1 MRRMV
6 STSTQDNKGIYNE
19 RQYDDLTDLGGE
31 PCEDQPKLI
40 EQQNRIIKELDP
52 QGKVML
58 MYERSAVKAIGLI
71 YHEKRQRIVNFKQCG
86 MYKYYHTKGLPAVAV
101 NFHLSQRRL
110 EITAFDKD
118 AQDIDIRFLNTDNII
133 EIVPIQYSRQ
143 ERANMKGGR
152 MPGRVVNDDLQSLKA
167 EAMRA
172 QKDKP
177 CDPCPEDEIKQEEE
191 AKPDWSLPRY

>member
-1 MRRMV
+1 MV

-71 YHEKRQRIVNFKQCG
+71 YHEKRQRIVNFKPCAL
-86 MYKYYHTKGLPAVAV
+86 YKYYHTKGLPAVAV

-118 AQDIDIRFLNTDNII
+118 VQDIDIRFINSDNII
-133 EIVPIQYSRQ
+133 EIVPIQYSKE
-143 ERANMKGGR
+143 ERAEMIKRGTGIL
-152 MPGRVVNDDLQSLKA
+152 PGRIMNDDLSEIKRAKA
-167 EAMRA
+167 E
-172 QKDKP
+172 P
-177 CDPCPEDEIKQEEE
+177 CNEPCPEVEKETTKEN
-191 AKPDWSLPRY
+191 KPDWSLPRY